1 MIQSIARK
9 HIAPFS
15 FVVLLGCTGVS
26 WLMTAMI
33 APQVAQAYTAR
44 VDISLRSQPEETYQ
58 NFVRRAEAVARAA
71 AQRSFDGDILVT
83 DVAVTIIGEHNGAI
97 ASVLLLQVSRQNWKS
112 RPDTQYWATYFPTS
126 ELLLGFEEPL
136 PQPQPQPQPATIP
149 PPVIQGTPQIPPI
162 LPGIQPPPTEAT
174 PLPNPIE

>member
-83 DVAVTIIGEHNGAI
+83 DVAVT
-97 ASVLLLQVSRQNWKS
+97 
-112 RPDTQYWATYFPTS
+112 
-126 ELLLGFEEPL
+126 
-136 PQPQPQPQPATIP
+136 
-149 PPVIQGTPQIPPI
+149 
-162 LPGIQPPPTEAT
+162 
-174 PLPNPIE
+174 